1 MFVARSTP
9 PTFRIPGWI
18 MSWLRVRKGCLP
30 TGSLKLMQHARRR
43 DTILLNPDEMRLIH
57 SWSSSGAFDG
67 FAILDSSRHTPLWW
81 HVAHTH
87 TPTCGGFAGTYLVR
101 IDMARTLVHKHHLP
115 GARSHKPKLG
125 AAPWGPTG
133 SRPARRV
140 FFRYLFFFS
149 PLFKPS
155 YFSQLAALSKTP
167 RAVS

>member
-1 MFVARSTP
+1 MFLNLSREICSQCSTGANGGIGNSDFGGSMENQTKNQLISSHDGRCWPFQMFVARSTP
-9 PTFRIPGWI
+9 PTFRVPGWI

-101 IDMARTLVHKHHLP
+101 IDMARYIGT
-115 GARSHKPKLG
+115 
-125 AAPWGPTG
+125 
-133 SRPARRV
+133 
-140 FFRYLFFFS
+140 
-149 PLFKPS
+149 
-155 YFSQLAALSKTP
+155 
-167 RAVS
+167 